1 MSRPTNGWR
10 EMVCAV
16 IPAYKARSTV
26 CGVVHKVLSHVDVVI
41 VVDDGCPE
49 GSAEIVEASF
59 PMEPRVIVLRH
70 PKNGGVGRAVKT
82 GLAKALELNAA
93 VVFKIDA
100 DDQMDV
106 AYIPGIVE
114 LFEREPGLAF
124 VKGNRFYR
132 AQVLRRMPLVR
143 LIGNS
148 ILSLWVKFSS
158 GYWNLLDPTNGYL
171 AFNAS
176 VLGELDWTAFADSY
190 FFEISV
196 LCALGLR
203 HAPIAEVEMATIYN
217 NERSSL
223 SIRRVALEFPLRL
236 AAIFL
241 RRILLQYFV
250 FDVNVGTLNLVMGTL
265 LVLAGATFGA
275 YEWAETAASGV
286 SRSAGT
292 IMLAALP
299 VLMGFQL
306 LLNALMYDVQF
317 GSKSVRQLV
326 ARSHGTRATVLDAY
340 HSRE

>member
-1 MSRPTNGWR
+1 MI
-10 EMVCAV
+10 CAV
-16 IPAYKARSTV
+16 IPTYKAAGTV
-26 CGVVHKVLSHVDVVI
+26 CGVVLKLLPLVDTVI
-41 VVDDGCPE
+41 VVDDACPE
-49 GSAEIVEASF
+49 GSAESVQAAF
-59 PMEPRVIVLRH
+59 PLDARVIVLRH
-70 PKNGGVGRAVKT
+70 AKNGGVGRATKT
-82 GLAKALELNAA
+82 GIAKALELGAS

-114 LFEREPGLAF
+114 LFERDPGLAF

-132 AQVLRRMPLVR
+132 AQVLRQMPVVR
-143 LIGNS
+143 LIGNAV
-148 ILSLWVKFSS
+148 LSLWVKFSS
-158 GYWNLLDPTNGYL
+158 GYWNLLDPTNGYM

-176 VLGELDWTAFADSY
+176 VLGELDWTSFADSY

-203 HAPIAEVEMATIYN
+203 QAHIAEVEMATIYGS
-217 NERSSL
+217 ERSSL
-223 SIRRVALEFPLRL
+223 SIRRVIVEFPFRL
-236 AAIFL
+236 LAIFM
-241 RRILLQYFV
+241 RRVLLQYFV

-265 LVLAGATFGA
+265 LVLAGAAFGS
-275 YEWAETAASGV
+275 YEWVETATTGI

-326 ARSHGTRATVLDAY
+326 ARDHRAPHPLARHRD
-340 HSRE
+340 E